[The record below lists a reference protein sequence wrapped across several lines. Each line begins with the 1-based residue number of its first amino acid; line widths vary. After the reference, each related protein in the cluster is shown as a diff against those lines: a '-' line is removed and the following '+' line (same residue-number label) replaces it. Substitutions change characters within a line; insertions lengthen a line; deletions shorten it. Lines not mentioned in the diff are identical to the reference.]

1 MPYSEC
7 TAYIIINSEFID
19 LIFAVFPPPKQ
30 MPKLPDFSRCGLLEP
45 PMLPSSLRFG
55 MNMPPVSGIPSSPGQ
70 DMLLDRSPPILD
82 PLAIHRKL
90 LSQQKAIRGTNGGG
104 LTPTGNNLSSSGLAN
119 MMGGNIPPSP
129 SLYEMAALTN
139 ELDTQTVTTKVKEI
153 LLSNNVGQKVS

>member
-1 MPYSEC
+1 
-7 TAYIIINSEFID
+7 
-19 LIFAVFPPPKQ
+19 
-30 MPKLPDFSRCGLLEP
+30 MPKLPDFSRVPGLLEP

-55 MNMPPVSGIPSSPGQ
+55 LNGPIPGIPSSTPNTQ

-90 LSQQKAIRGTNGGG
+90 LSQQKAIGGSPG
-104 LTPTGNNLSSSGLAN
+104 APNNSLSPAGAL
-119 MMGGNIPPSP
+119 GGSIPPSP

-153 LLSNNVGQKVS
+153 LLSNNVGQKVRITRI

>member
-1 MPYSEC
+1 
-7 TAYIIINSEFID
+7 
-19 LIFAVFPPPKQ
+19 

-55 MNMPPVSGIPSSPGQ
+55 LTAPGSGIPCSTSSGQ
-70 DMLLDRSPPILD
+70 DMLLDRAPPILD

-90 LSQQKAIRGTNGGG
+90 LSQQKAIGVTSGPVGGTSV
-104 LTPTGNNLSSSGLAN
+104 TSSGLAN
-119 MMGGNIPPSP
+119 IMGGSIPPSP

-153 LLSNNVGQKVS
+153 LLSNNVGQKVN